1 MWSLPARVTLG
12 GLCLV
17 LTACTAGESAEQ
29 SAADGAGTGPSR
41 SEPSRDGPRDR
52 DKPPTATSTP
62 PPTTTAPDRPRN
74 QAGAALTCARQQLS
88 GMDRQ
93 ARAGQLVMIGVPADS
108 ADVPEVAVE
117 AIATRGI
124 GGVIL
129 TGRTGVSL
137 TEVRKLTRK
146 LQGLAA
152 STESA
157 VRLEVSVDQEGG
169 QVQALSGPGFSPI
182 PTALDQGQLAPAELR
197 RAARGWGR
205 ELARAGVTLDLAP
218 VVDVVP
224 PGTVNEPIGAYDR
237 QFGSTPKV
245 VAAAGAAFVRGMQA
259 ADVATSIKHFPGLG
273 RASGNTDTSAGV
285 VDTVTTESDP
295 FLRPF
300 VAGMRAGSA
309 YVMLSTA
316 TYTRIDP
323 DAIAAFSPA
332 IVDTMLRD
340 RLGYRG
346 VAISDDLGMAQS
358 VANVPVGRRAV
369 RFVAAGGDMVLTVVP
384 EQAAAMVRALQR
396 RAEAS
401 AGFAR
406 RMDAAAL
413 RVLTRKARAGL
424 AECR

>member
-1 MWSLPARVTLG
+1 MWSLPARLALG
-12 GLCLV
+12 GLCLA
-17 LTACTAGESAEQ
+17 LAACTAGDSAEQ
-29 SAADGAGTGPSR
+29 PAADDADSGPSR
-41 SEPSRDGPRDR
+41 SEPSRDRPRDS
-52 DKPPTATSTP
+52 DKPPATTSTKA
-62 PPTTTAPDRPRN
+62 PTTKAPDRPRN
-74 QAGAALTCARQQLS
+74 QAGVALTCARQQLS

-117 AIATRGI
+117 AIEEMGI

-129 TGRTGVSL
+129 TGRTAVSL
-137 TEVRKLTRK
+137 AEVGELTRK
-146 LQGLAA
+146 LQALAA

-182 PTALDQGQLAPAELR
+182 PSALDQGQLAPAELR
-197 RAARGWGR
+197 RSARGWGR
-205 ELARAGVTLDLAP
+205 ELSRAGVTLDLAP

-224 PGTVNEPIGAYDR
+224 PGIVNEPIGAYDR
-237 QFGSTPKV
+237 QFGRTPGV
-245 VAAAGAAFVRGMQA
+245 VATAGAAFVRGMRA
-259 ADVATSIKHFPGLG
+259 ANVATSIKHFPGLG

-285 VDTVTTESDP
+285 VDTVTTGSDP

-300 VAGMRAGSA
+300 VAGMRAGSP

-323 DAIAAFSPA
+323 DAIAAFSPE

-358 VANVPVGRRAV
+358 VVNVPVGRRAV
-369 RFVAAGGDMVLTVVP
+369 RFVAAGGDVVLTVVP
-384 EQAAAMVRALQR
+384 EQAAAMVRALRQR
-396 RAEAS
+396 AGAS
-401 AGFAR
+401 VGFAR
-406 RMDAAAL
+406 RLDAAAV